1 MIGHLRG
8 TLLERSGAAVIVDC
22 GGVGYEV
29 VLSGHSQRDIGPVG
43 GPLSLR
49 VFTHAQENRIA
60 LYGFTSA
67 EERQLFDR
75 LITVKNVGPA
85 SAIKI
90 LSAGAAPADIA
101 RLIAAGQTGALQA
114 LRGVG
119 KKTAE
124 LLVVEL
130 RDACEELLE
139 AWGEGGVAAGGAVV
153 AIGAR
158 RAAAAPARSPLLADV
173 ASALSQLGWRPA
185 EVEKAM
191 AALPADADATLED
204 LVRQALR
211 HLANPAVSH
220 TGGPAGSHTGTR

>member
-29 VLSGHSQRDIGPVG
+29 MLSGHSQRDVG
-43 GPLSLR
+43 SVGDEVSLR

-67 EERQLFDR
+67 EERQLFDH

-85 SAIKI
+85 SAMKI
-90 LSAGAAPADIA
+90 LSAGANPADIA
-101 RLIAAGQTGALQA
+101 RLIAGGQTSALQA

-130 RDACEELLE
+130 RDACEDLLRG
-139 AWGEGGVAAGGAVV
+139 WGEVGVSGGAVV

-173 ASALSQLGWRPA
+173 ASALGQLGWRPA

-191 AALPADADATLED
+191 AALAVGQDAGFED

-211 HLANPAVSH
+211 HLANHAVSH
-220 TGGPAGSHTGTR
+220 VGSPSGSHTGAK

>member
-8 TLLERSGAAVIVDC
+8 TLLERRGSAVIIDC

-29 VLSGHSQRDIGPVG
+29 TLSGHSLGQVGPPGSPVAV
-43 GPLSLR
+43 R

-67 EERQLFDR
+67 EERELFDL

-85 SAIKI
+85 SAVKI
-90 LSAGAAPADIA
+90 LSTGTEPVEIA
-101 RLIAAGQTGALQA
+101 RLIAAGRTSALQG

-130 RDACEELLE
+130 RDRAIELLQS
-139 AWGEGGVAAGGAVV
+139 WGEAGAAAGGEVV
-153 AIGAR
+153 GALSGKGPA
-158 RAAAAPARSPLLADV
+158 RAAGRGPLLDDV
-173 ASALSQLGWRPA
+173 ASALGQLGWRPV
-185 EVEKAM
+185 EVDKVM
-191 AALPADADATLED
+191 AGLVADPEATFEGL
-204 LVRQALR
+204 LRQALR
-211 HLANPAVSH
+211 QMP
-220 TGGPAGSHTGTR
+220 R